1 MVMLTV
7 LSLLALA
14 GAQPL
19 PKAEPMPPPDFGDKE
34 ILETIDA
41 LFVTLETGDGPA
53 LLKLVF
59 PEGRVTGSGTF
70 ASGFSGLR
78 SSSFAEYAGRMKP
91 GSGFRERIS
100 NPVIDVDG
108 NVAMVWAFFTIT
120 ISGKVVSCGY
130 DHFDMVRESGRWKI
144 MNLTF
149 SSRVTDCPGQ

>member
-1 MVMLTV
+1 
-7 LSLLALA
+7 
-14 GAQPL
+14 
-19 PKAEPMPPPDFGDKE
+19 MPPPDFGDKE

-78 SSSFAEYAGRMKP
+78 SSSFDEYAGRMKP

-120 ISGKVVSCGY
+120 IGGKVVSCGY